1 MSYPDF
7 LNPIAISI
15 PISGFWGDSIDIAWY
30 GISYVLGA
38 YLISLH
44 MISNRKRFGI
54 KLNKDQTEDLVFF
67 YGLFFGAVIGG
78 RLGSVL
84 FYDLHLQL
92 QDPFY
97 VFRIWEGG
105 MAFHG
110 GLIGVM
116 IAVFVFS
123 RIHKLKFLEITD
135 WLVPSIP
142 IALFFGRIANFINA
156 ELYGRPTDV
165 SWGMIFPTDPL
176 QIPRH
181 PSQLYEAFL
190 EGLVLFIFLNFF
202 INRKKYF
209 GRHSA
214 YFLIGY
220 GVLRS
225 IAELFR
231 TPDFVYGNDFLLFS
245 FITQG
250 QLLCI
255 PMIILGIFILFKSN
269 ATISR
274 SPT

>member
-1 MSYPDF
+1 MEYPEF
-7 LNPIAISI
+7 INPIAISI
-15 PISGFWGDSIDIAWY
+15 PIAGFWGDSIDIAWY

-38 YLISLH
+38 YLVYWH
-44 MISNRKRFGI
+44 MVTNRFQFGI
-54 KLNKDQTEDLVFF
+54 DLDKNQTEDLVFF
-67 YGLFFGAVIGG
+67 YGLFLGAVVGG

-97 VFRIWEGG
+97 VFKIWQGG

-116 IAVFVFS
+116 VTMFIFAKK
-123 RIHKLKFLEITD
+123 HNLKFLAITD
-135 WLVPSIP
+135 WLVPSMP
-142 IALFFGRIANFINA
+142 IALFLGRIANFINA
-156 ELYGRPTDV
+156 ELYGRATEMP
-165 SWGMIFPTDPL
+165 WGMIFPTDPL
-176 QIPRH
+176 QIVRH

-190 EGLVLFIFLNFF
+190 EGIVLFIFLNLFVK
-202 INRKKYF
+202 RRGYH
-209 GRHSA
+209 GRHTA
-214 YFLIGY
+214 FFLIGY

-255 PMIILGIFILFKSN
+255 PMIILGVFILRRNN
-269 ATISR
+269 ATVS
-274 SPT
+274 